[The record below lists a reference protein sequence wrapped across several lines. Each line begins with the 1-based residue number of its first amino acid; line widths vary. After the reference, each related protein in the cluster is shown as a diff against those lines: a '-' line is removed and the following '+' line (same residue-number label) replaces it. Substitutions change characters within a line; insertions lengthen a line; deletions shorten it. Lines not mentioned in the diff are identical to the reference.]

1 MEYFPENETKS
12 ISAIRSGSE
21 AAYRSVYLY
30 YYERLCIYV
39 LNFTS
44 DRVVA
49 EDVVQEVFLK
59 LWTRRQQLKPD
70 GSLNG
75 YLYTLAYNEYINIYR
90 KNRQRDR
97 ELEVFRL
104 KSLSELLEGNE
115 EAYQEKLSR
124 VKKAIEELPPRCKEV
139 FLLNKQHGLRHKEI
153 AKRLDISVKTVENQ
167 VGKAMTQLRKKV
179 TSDSL
184 MLLFFLKKVLKSH
197 NFRKI
202 H

>member
-12 ISAIRSGSE
+12 ISDIRAGSE

-30 YYERLCIYV
+30 YYDRLCVYV

-44 DRVVA
+44 DREVA

-59 LWTRRQQLKPD
+59 LWTRRKELKPE

-75 YLYTLAYNEYINIYR
+75 YLYTLAYHEFVNAFRQN
-90 KNRQRDR
+90 KQRDK
-97 ELEVFRL
+97 ELEAFRL

-115 EAYQEKLSR
+115 DAFQRKLEQ
-124 VKKAIEELPPRCKEV
+124 VKKAIEELPPRCKEI
-139 FLLNKQHGLRHKEI
+139 FILNKQHGMRHKEI
-153 AKRLDISVKTVENQ
+153 AAQLDISVKTVENQ
-167 VGKAMTQLRKKV
+167 VGKAMAQLRKKV

-184 MLLFFLKKVLKSH
+184 MLLFLLKKALTT
-197 NFRKI
+197 
-202 H
+202 